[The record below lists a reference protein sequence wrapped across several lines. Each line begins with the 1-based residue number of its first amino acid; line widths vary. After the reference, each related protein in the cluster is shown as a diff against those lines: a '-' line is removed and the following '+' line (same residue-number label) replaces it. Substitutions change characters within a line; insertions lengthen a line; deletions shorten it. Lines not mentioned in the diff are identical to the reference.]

1 MLRTVAAGI
10 YCGAALLLVTPTMSF
25 AQTASSPRTAS
36 ETPALHRAVERDDAS
51 EVARLIRTGADVKAV
66 NRYGAAPIAVA
77 CARGHA
83 EIIEQLLQAGA
94 DANTALP
101 EGETCLMSAASAG
114 SLAAVK
120 ALLVRGANVNAVE
133 SWKGQTALMWA
144 AAEGHAGVVD
154 ALIESGADVNAR
166 SKAGFTPLLFA
177 VRQGSVAAVRSLLK
191 AKANVN
197 DIAKAAA
204 ISSNSTARPVSDAT
218 SALAMAVINAH
229 FDVAGLLVDSG
240 ADPNA
245 PDARGSILHALAWI
259 RKPGAA
265 GGDQAPPSS
274 GGGLSSLALAEALLE
289 HGANPNVRIAWQ
301 EIPFDRDDGEV
312 KSPPNIRVGR
322 DYISLVGATPFY
334 LAAKNGDVELMRLL
348 VAHGADPRLTT
359 VQNVTPLMAA
369 AGLGTWAGETPG
381 PLNGTPEVE
390 RLEAV
395 KLAMSLGNDVN
406 AVADFG
412 DYPIA
417 GDPIKLFTSYPE
429 NLETLPKEALGDMRW
444 NGSTALHGAATTNQ
458 QSIIRFLVDNGAK
471 LDARNKLGWTP
482 LMVAEGGQFGATVKE
497 FPDAAAL
504 IRKLMLERGMNPDQY
519 SKSGAMKIGRLADR

>member
-1 MLRTVAAGI
+1 MPRCLNTSIHCGVAVVLSMAT
-10 YCGAALLLVTPTMSF
+10 LSS
-25 AQTASSPRTAS
+25 AQTPRTSAAAPAT
-36 ETPALHRAVERDDAS
+36 TPLHRAVERDDAA
-51 EVARLIRTGADVKAV
+51 EVARLIRAGADIKAI
-66 NRYGAAPIAVA
+66 NRYGVAPISLA
-77 CARGHA
+77 CARGNA
-83 EIIEQLLQAGA
+83 AIVEMLLQAGT

-101 EGETCLMSAASAG
+101 EGETCLMSAASTG
-114 SLAAVK
+114 SLPTVK
-120 ALLVRGANVNAVE
+120 ALLVRGASVNAVE

-144 AAEGHAGVVD
+144 AAEGHAEIVD
-154 ALIESGADVNAR
+154 ALLEAGADANAR

-177 VRQGSVAAVRSLLK
+177 VRQGSVPAVRSLLK

-229 FDVAGLLVDSG
+229 FDVASLLVENG

-265 GGDQAPPSS
+265 GGDQAPPQAS
-274 GGGLSSLALAEALLE
+274 GSVTSLELAESLLK
-289 HGANPNVRIAWQ
+289 HGANANVRIAWQ

-348 VAHGADPRLTT
+348 VKYGADPLLPT

-395 KLAMSLGNDVN
+395 KLALALGNDIN

-412 DYPIA
+412 DYPIV
-417 GDPIKLFTSYPE
+417 GDPIELFTSYPK
-429 NLETLPKEALGDMRW
+429 NLEQLPTSALGDMRW
-444 NGSTALHGAATTNQ
+444 SGSTALHGAATTNQ
-458 QSIIRFLVDNGAK
+458 QSIVRYLVENGAK

-497 FPDAAAL
+497 FPEAAAL
-504 IRKLMLERGMNPDQY
+504 IRKLMAERGLDPDQY
-519 SKSGAMKIGRLADR
+519 SKAGAKRMAGR

>member
-1 MLRTVAAGI
+1 MFRSIHALMT
-10 YCGAALLLVTPTMSF
+10 CGAVVLSVATTF
-25 AQTASSPRTAS
+25 AQTDSKAAPGT
-36 ETPALHRAVERDDAS
+36 TALHRAVVRDDAA
-51 EVARLIRTGADVKAV
+51 EVARLIRSGV
-66 NRYGAAPIAVA
+66 NIKQVDRYGAAPISLA
-77 CARGHA
+77 CARGNVD
-83 EIIEQLLQAGA
+83 IVEQLLGAGA

-101 EGETCLMSAASAG
+101 EGETCLMTAAGAG
-114 SLAAVK
+114 SLPVVK
-120 ALLVRGANVNAVE
+120 ALLVRGANINAVE

-144 AAEGHAGVVD
+144 AADGHAAVVD
-154 ALIESGADVNAR
+154 ALIEAGADVNAR
-166 SKAGFTPLLFA
+166 SKAGFTALLFA
-177 VRQGSVAAVRSLLK
+177 VRQGSVPAVRSLVK
-191 AKANVN
+191 AKADVN
-197 DIAKAAA
+197 DVAKAAA
-204 ISSNSTARPVSDAT
+204 ISSNSTAKPVTDAT

-229 FDVAGLLVDSG
+229 FDVAGMLVENG

-265 GGDQAPPSS
+265 GGDQTPPSS
-274 GGGLSSLALAEALLE
+274 SGGLSSLELAEALLK

-322 DYISLVGATPFY
+322 DYISLVGASPFY

-348 VAHGADPRLTT
+348 AKYGADPQLPT

-395 KLAMSLGNDVN
+395 KLALALGNDVN

-412 DYPIA
+412 DYPIV
-417 GDPIKLFTSYPE
+417 GNPIELFSSYPK
-429 NLETLPKEALGDMRW
+429 NLEQLPNEAIGDMRW
-444 NGSTALHGAATTNQ
+444 SGSTALHGAATSNQ
-458 QSIIRFLVDNGAK
+458 QSIIQYLVDNGAK
-471 LDARNKLGWTP
+471 LDARNKLGWTA
-482 LMVAEGGQFGATVKE
+482 LMIAEGGQFGATVKE

-504 IRKLMLERGMNPDQY
+504 IRKLMTERGMNPDLY
-519 SKSGAMKIGRLADR
+519 SKAGAKQNAAR